1 MTTVIAIKSKDG
13 IVIASDSQGTSNTIK
28 TKAKKIYKINRFVG
42 LGGAGDS
49 YQIMDV
55 VNHLQKDL
63 NSTEFSEYKTEVLL
77 KESLAKSFGNLH
89 KIKNVDQCANAG
101 YYLESYFPFC
111 PDVLILAK
119 IKDEEDERFCFYR
132 GGFGEIGKYKVKISD
147 AYMINSDFETIGSG
161 SNLAYLV
168 LSQQT
173 RIYSLNNNRLSELPL
188 KICIGVALYTIS
200 EVKDIDPLSGKD
212 TVIAV
217 IDKDEFREIPPKEHA
232 LYYDAMIEG
241 LSKSITD
248 LSNNR
253 KMKEIVKKILSVNQ
267 SSVL

>member
-1 MTTVIAIKSKDG
+1 LTTVIAIKSKDG

-28 TKAKKIYKINRFVG
+28 TKARKIYKINRFVG

-49 YQIMDV
+49 YQIIDV
-55 VNHLQKDL
+55 VKPAKKP
-63 NSTEFSEYKTEVLL
+63 NSNEFSEYKTEVLL